1 MKGLEFLKSAKLVS
15 NEVIKPAVARTSSAK
30 AKIPETADLRIWK
43 DGAIYPSAALVAEY
57 DLQYR
62 RAEVE
67 DKGNGFDVFKSSDY
81 PNTEKWP
88 VENRI
93 IFIAPVSK
101 DAKEG
106 RVDLF
111 ASTRYNKET
120 GDPADVL
127 TQGAATFGEQL
138 LEWIKDTYNEIP
150 NEEGFIDLVIA
161 RTNGFNTDNG
171 KYYIPKVVSRGEK
184 KGESG
189 IVTRENITL
198 YPLVPASWADETT
211 EESIPEPEAKVAAA
225 MAKPTPDTAP
235 AQTDDAISRG
245 SVKVDAGAEK

>member
-62 RAEVE
+62 RADVE
-67 DKGNGFDVFKSSDY
+67 DKGNGFDVFKSSDF

-88 VENRI
+88 AEQRI

-106 RVDLF
+106 KVDLF
-111 ASTRYNKET
+111 ASTRYNKED
-120 GDPADVL
+120 GAPADVL

-150 NEEGFIDLVIA
+150 NEEGFIDLIIA
-161 RTNGFNTDNG
+161 RTNGFNTDNN
-171 KYYIPKVVSRGEK
+171 KYYIPKIVSRGEK
-184 KGESG
+184 KGESS

-198 YPLVPASWADETT
+198 FPLVPSSWANEDSVEDAQA
-211 EESIPEPEAKVAAA
+211 EPEVK
-225 MAKPTPDTAP
+225 TAP
-235 AQTDDAISRG
+235 LPKPEADDAISRG
-245 SVKVDAGAEK
+245 SVKVDTGAEK